1 MEDYLSEREQ
11 IESLRGAAKENAPWA
26 LAAVLIA
33 GAMIL
38 GWQQYQGWRQRQS
51 VTASQKYTAT
61 LEALSRADKTSAA
74 KIIDELKS
82 DYARTPYAD
91 LATLALVRFEVATND
106 LADAAK
112 RLEDV
117 MQTARD
123 PELRVV
129 ARLRL
134 ARVQRAQAKPDLALA
149 TLAGVPEKDSTAAFT
164 EVKGDAL
171 ADKGDKAGALAAWRE
186 ALDAKM
192 PGLVNREL
200 LELKVASLGA
210 LPVAAPAATAPAT
223 ATAAPAPPA
232 TAPKG
237 QP

>member
-11 IESLRGAAKENAPWA
+11 IESLRGAARENAPWA
-26 LAAVLIA
+26 VAAVLIA
-33 GAMIL
+33 GAIIL

-61 LEALSRADKTSAA
+61 LEALSRADKTGAA
-74 KIIDELKS
+74 KIVDELHA

-91 LATLALVRFEVATND
+91 LATLALVRFDVATNE

-112 RLEDV
+112 RLENV

-134 ARVQRAQAKPDLALA
+134 ARVQRAQAKPDLALS
-149 TLAGVPEKDSTAAFT
+149 TLAGVDPKDSTAAFT
-164 EVKGDAL
+164 EVRGDAL

-200 LELKVASLGA
+200 VELKIASLGS
-210 LPVAAPAATAPAT
+210 VAAVTPAAVTP
-223 ATAAPAPPA
+223 AAPTPAAVPQA

>member
-171 ADKGDKAGALAAWRE
+171 ADTGDKAGALAAWRE

-200 LELKVASLGA
+200 LELKIASLGA
-210 LPVAAPAATAPAT
+210 LPV
-223 ATAAPAPPA
+223 AAPAPPA

>member
-11 IESLRGAAKENAPWA
+11 LESLRGVAKENAPWA

-33 GAMIL
+33 AAVIL
-38 GWQQYQGWRQRQS
+38 GWQQYQAWRQRQA

-61 LEALSRADKTSAA
+61 LEALSRADKTAAA
-74 KIIDELKS
+74 KIIDELHA

-91 LATLALVRFEVATND
+91 LANLALVRFEVATNE

-123 PELRVV
+123 PEMRVV

-134 ARVQRAQAKPDLALA
+134 ARVQRALGKPDLALA
-149 TLAGVPEKDSTAAFT
+149 TLAAVAKEDSSAAFT
-164 EVKGDAL
+164 EVRGDAL

-200 LELKVASLGA
+200 VELKIASLGSQPGA
-210 LPVAAPAATAPAT
+210 AATPAVAPAATTQPAV
-223 ATAAPAPPA
+223 A
-232 TAPKG
+232 APKG